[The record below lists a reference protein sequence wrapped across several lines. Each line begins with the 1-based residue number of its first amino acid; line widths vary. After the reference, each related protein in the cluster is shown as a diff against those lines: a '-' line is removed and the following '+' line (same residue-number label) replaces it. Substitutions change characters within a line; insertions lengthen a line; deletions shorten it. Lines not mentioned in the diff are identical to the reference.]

1 MAPVQL
7 SSFRAKA
14 RLRPILPHRAKSL
27 WKTLSNWVDLAA
39 TPGFEVDKAIFEL
52 YVSRP
57 VEGMI
62 VESFARAT
70 TQEGARAAIAQARNV
85 LWGSPP
91 KFDLKAGVAAEISS
105 YVEKVFT
112 SDQSLL
118 ERLICNFQL
127 TLGSGSPQADLE
139 ALVRSHPVSPS
150 KVNDITNHLCGVV
163 KRHVDLLLEA
173 GKPAVIARNDFHV
186 WYTSYVQKID
196 RQTVLSSRALAP
208 SEEVSQEYL
217 PDNFI
222 RQLDIIGLSFEEMLG
237 AASDYFMASFDRTD
251 WAARGEV
258 DETSFDD
265 LDDVLK
271 RAWKNKQRICGLNH
285 GSRSEQH
292 QGQTLYFDC
301 MQFTAPV
308 QSMSTPGHFIPGCF
322 HMLANDLVVGWQ
334 VSSHSNYRLLSRFQ
348 HLRAP
353 REAKEDLPLR
363 AWCGYTG
370 IDGQAVRVEPH
381 PATLASQRERAQG
394 CTGSLGTV
402 ACRLEVQVQ

>member
-1 MAPVQL
+1 MASSRVRSPSRGKRKTEVPGQALGYSLQYTRLTHLLLQAPEGSVCSLELLDDVAQEDGAGAVKLVQSKSAL
-7 SSFRAKA
+7 TANPA
-14 RLRPILPHRAKSL
+14 ADRAKSL
-27 WKTLSNWVDLAA
+27 WKTLSNWVELAA
-39 TPGFEVDKAIFEL
+39 TPGFQVDKAIFEL

-57 VEGMI
+57 IEGTI
-62 VESFARAT
+62 VESFAQAT
-70 TQEGARAAIAQARNV
+70 TQESARAAIAQARNL
-85 LWGSPP
+85 LWGGPP

-105 YVEKVFT
+105 YVDKVFT
-112 SDQSLL
+112 ADQSLL

-150 KVNDITNHLCGVV
+150 KVNDITNYLCGLV
-163 KRHVDLLLEA
+163 KRHIDLLLEA

-208 SEEVSQEYL
+208 SEEMSRGYL

-265 LDDVLK
+265 LDGVLK
-271 RAWKNKQRICGLNH
+271 RSWKNKQRTCELNH
-285 GSRSEQH
+285 GHRSEHH
-292 QGQTLYFDC
+292 QGQALYFDC
-301 MQFTAPV
+301 MQYTAPV
-308 QSMSTPGHFIPGCF
+308 QAMSPPGHFIPGCF
-322 HMLANDLVVGWQ
+322 HMLADDLVVGW
-334 VSSHSNYRLLSRFQ
+334 HPNY
-348 HLRAP
+348 
-353 REAKEDLPLR
+353 EAQLK
-363 AWCGYTG
+363 
-370 IDGQAVRVEPH
+370 
-381 PATLASQRERAQG
+381 
-394 CTGSLGTV
+394 
-402 ACRLEVQVQ
+402 LEKVT